1 MRDISDARKAEER
14 LSQIQEALR
23 NSEERHRIAFQ
34 ASPNAVSIFRLDDGM
49 YIDVNTTFLETMGFG
64 RQEVVGRSSPDLNI
78 WADPGDWQNLE
89 ETLRESG
96 VFRGEV
102 QFRKKNGEIYWG
114 LMSASVF
121 DHDGVSCV
129 LSVTQ
134 DVSAAKAAQ
143 QEIRNLAFY
152 DPLTT
157 LPNRRLLEE
166 RLGQALAAS
175 ALNHRNQ
182 ALLFVDLDDF
192 KTLNDTLG
200 HQTGDLLLLEVAG
213 RLSAC
218 VRESDTVA
226 RLGGDEFVVMLEEL
240 SEIPE
245 DAAAQ
250 AEAIGK
256 KILAAVGQPYRLD
269 DHQCRSSASIGITV
283 FGGQQKTA
291 GEVLQHA
298 DIAMYQAKAAG
309 RNTIRFFAPA
319 LQAAVHARAE
329 LEEEL
334 RDAIMANQ
342 FVLYYQPQV
351 DRARLI
357 GAEALIR
364 WNHPRR
370 GLLAPGEFISLA
382 EETGLILPMGDWV
395 LETACRQ
402 IAAWAQRKV
411 AANISVAVNISARQ
425 FRQPGFVD
433 QTLAIIGRTGANPG
447 NLKLELT
454 ESMLVE
460 NVEDVIAKMVTLRS
474 CGLRFSLDD
483 FGTGYSSLAYLKRLP
498 LDQLKI
504 DRSFVRDILEDT
516 GSCAIAQS
524 VISLGKALGLTVVA
538 EGVETVEQRDHL
550 DRLGCHKHQ
559 GFLFGRPVSL
569 EEFERTW
576 LGCGACPAPGP
587 GKRRRVA
594 GNKLR

>member
-34 ASPNAVSIFRLDDGM
+34 SSPNAVSIFRLDDGM
-49 YIDVNTTFLETMGFG
+49 YVDVNKTFLDTMGFA
-64 RQEVVGRSSPDLNI
+64 RQEVVGRSSPELNI
-78 WADPGDWQNLE
+78 WADPGDWQNLAE
-89 ETLRESG
+89 ALRKNG
-96 VFRGEV
+96 VFRSEV
-102 QFRKKNGEIYWG
+102 QFKKKNGEIYWG
-114 LMSASVF
+114 LISASVF
-121 DHDGVSCV
+121 DHDGVTCV

-175 ALNHRNQ
+175 SLTHHNQ

-240 SEIPE
+240 SEILE

-256 KILAAVGQPYRLD
+256 KILAAVEQPYRLD

-291 GEVLQHA
+291 GEVLRHA

-319 LQAAVHARAE
+319 LQAAVHARAA
-329 LEEEL
+329 LENEL
-334 RDAIMANQ
+334 RDAIKANQ

-370 GLLAPGEFISLA
+370 GLLAPGEFITLA

-402 IAAWAQRKV
+402 IAAWALRKDT
-411 AANISVAVNISARQ
+411 AHLSVAVNISARQ
-425 FRQPGFVD
+425 FRQSGFVD
-433 QTLAIIGRTGANPG
+433 QTLAIIGRTGANPD

-460 NVEDVIAKMVTLRS
+460 NVEDVIAKMVHLRS

-504 DRSFVRDILEDT
+504 DRSFVRDILEDA
-516 GSCAIAQS
+516 GSRAIAQS
-524 VISLGKALGLTVVA
+524 IISLGKALGLTVVA
-538 EGVETVEQRDHL
+538 EGVETVEQRDYL
-550 DRLGCHKHQ
+550 DRLSCHKHQ
-559 GFLFGRPVSL
+559 GFLFSRPVSL

-576 LGCGACPAPGP
+576 LGCGACPAPG
-587 GKRRRVA
+587 KRRRGA
-594 GNKLR
+594 GNKSR